1 MRTYQ
6 FDTGHPLVDCQFVLA
21 RKVMEM
27 LYQACREL
35 TNARSSFWA
44 CGIDDGLCEV
54 WVELVCFAAIGR
66 GAIRSHIVLGI
77 CEYIRVKLKHC

>member
-1 MRTYQ
+1 MIGYTMRTHQ

-27 LYQACREL
+27 LYQACRKL
-35 TNARSSFWA
+35 TNSRSGFWA

-54 WVELVCFAAIGR
+54 WVELVCFSAVDGGTIG
-66 GAIRSHIVLGI
+66 SHNVLGI
-77 CEYIRVKLKHC
+77 